1 MDTYLTVFGQNET
14 EYVEKRSRFIATLR
28 HCETEEEATAF
39 LEEMR
44 SKYWD
49 ARHNCFAYS
58 VEEGKLCRFSDDGE
72 PHGTAGKPML
82 DVIVGLKITNIA
94 VVVTRYFGG
103 VLLGTGGLVRAY
115 SKSVQDVL
123 SNAEVFKMVPSAV
136 SSITCD
142 YTDHGKLVNLLSSV
156 DAVVENTDFAE
167 NVTIQFCLK
176 QESVSEF
183 EKKLTEAFSARLKFD
198 IKQEKLTPFK
208 EK

>member
-1 MDTYLTVFGQNET
+1 MNTYLTIFSQNET

-28 HCETEEEATAF
+28 HCETEAEATAF

-82 DVIVGLKITNIA
+82 DVIVGSGVTNIA

-123 SNAEVFKMVPSAV
+123 ASAEVFKMVPSAV
-136 SSITCD
+136 LNILCD
-142 YTDHGKLVNLLSSV
+142 YTDHGKLVNLIGNCDGV
-156 DAVVENTDFAE
+156 ITNTEFTDKVAVEVCF
-167 NVTIQFCLK
+167 K
-176 QESVSEF
+176 QEDIEPF
-183 EKKLTEAFSARLKFD
+183 EKKLTEIFSARLNFD
-198 IKQEKLTPFK
+198 IKEEKLTPFK

>member
-14 EYVEKRSRFIATLR
+14 EYVEKRSRFITTLR
-28 HCETEEEATAF
+28 HCETEAEASAF

-58 VEEGKLCRFSDDGE
+58 VEEGKLCRYHDDGE
-72 PHGTAGKPML
+72 PHGTAGKPMF
-82 DVIVGLKITNIA
+82 DVIVGSKITNIA

-123 SNAEVFKMVPSAV
+123 SGAEVFKMVPSAV
-136 SSITCD
+136 LSVTCD
-142 YTDHGKLVNLLSSV
+142 YTDHGKLVNLISSV
-156 DAVVENTDFAE
+156 DGVVENTDFAE
-167 NVTIQFCLK
+167 NVTVEFCLK
-176 QESVSEF
+176 KDTVFEF
-183 EKKLTEAFSARLKFD
+183 EKKLTETFSARLKFD